1 MQTTCTNSI
10 QEIQNRM
17 KKQDNLSHK
26 KITNLIKKT
35 PKENYL
41 KELPDKEVL
50 KIDYN
55 YVQTTQI
62 RY

>member
-1 MQTTCTNSI
+1 MYKFHPRNK
-10 QEIQNRM
+10 NR
-17 KKQDNLSHK
+17 KKNQDNLSHK
-26 KITNLIKKT
+26 KITNLIKMT

-41 KELPDKEVL
+41 KELPDKEFL